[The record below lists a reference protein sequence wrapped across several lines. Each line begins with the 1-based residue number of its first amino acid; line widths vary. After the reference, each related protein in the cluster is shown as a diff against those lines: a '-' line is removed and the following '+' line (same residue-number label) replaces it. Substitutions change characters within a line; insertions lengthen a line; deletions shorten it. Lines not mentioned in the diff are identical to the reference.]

1 MNNPRAKRTI
11 SHWLYSSELV
21 TGFILAIIV
30 GVVAG
35 LGAVVFR
42 WLIKGFQQ
50 GFFGGGEAYLSFLGD
65 YYVIFI
71 PAAGGLLVGLLIYFA
86 AREAKGHG
94 VPEVME
100 AFAIQ
105 GGRIRPRVAA
115 VKSLAS
121 SICIGSG
128 GSVGREG
135 PIVQIGSSFGST
147 LGQWLN
153 LPQEWIKTL
162 VLCGAAGGI
171 SATFNAPIGGVFFAL
186 EVIQRRMV
194 VSNIAPVV
202 ISSVAA
208 DIVALKFL
216 GESPSFG
223 IGSYTMVSYWEML
236 PYVILGAICAFA
248 GLSFTHLL
256 YKCEDVF
263 NKRKV
268 PEYLKPVFGGLLV
281 GCIGLYSYDLFGVG
295 YGETY
300 WEGSMSIDY
309 ALMGKIGLGSL
320 AVMAVLKIIATSTT
334 LGSGGSGGIFAPS
347 LFIGAMVGGAFG
359 TAVHDFSPGLTAS
372 SGAYALVGMGAV
384 FAATARA
391 PITAIIMLFEMTR
404 DYSLMLPLMGAVVV
418 STAIA
423 HRLDKESIYTLKL
436 VRRGVDI
443 HRREQADI
451 LKGIRVGEVMTRD
464 FPTVPLDMFL
474 HELVD
479 KLEETGHHGFPVVK
493 DGRLHGI
500 VTMSDV
506 ERAATQRNPHLTV
519 GDIATR
525 NPVTAYPDQSIHDAL
540 TQLGG
545 RDVGRIPVVE
555 REDPGRLIGILR
567 RHDIIKAYHKV
578 IEEGTEE

>member
-1 MNNPRAKRTI
+1 M
-11 SHWLYSSELV
+11 
-21 TGFILAIIV
+21 
-30 GVVAG
+30 
-35 LGAVVFR
+35 
-42 WLIKGFQQ
+42 
-50 GFFGGGEAYLSFLGD
+50 
-65 YYVIFI
+65 
-71 PAAGGLLVGLLIYFA
+71 
-86 AREAKGHG
+86 
-94 VPEVME
+94 
-100 AFAIQ
+100 
-105 GGRIRPRVAA
+105 
-115 VKSLAS
+115 
-121 SICIGSG
+121 
-128 GSVGREG
+128 
-135 PIVQIGSSFGST
+135 
-147 LGQWLN
+147 
-153 LPQEWIKTL
+153 
-162 VLCGAAGGI
+162 
-171 SATFNAPIGGVFFAL
+171 
-186 EVIQRRMV
+186 
-194 VSNIAPVV
+194 
-202 ISSVAA
+202 
-208 DIVALKFL
+208 
-216 GESPSFG
+216 
-223 IGSYTMVSYWEML
+223 
-236 PYVILGAICAFA
+236 
-248 GLSFTHLL
+248 

-263 NKRKV
+263 NRWKV
-268 PEYLKPVFGGLLV
+268 PEYIKPVFGGLLV

-320 AVMAVLKIIATSTT
+320 AVMAVLKTIATSTT

-359 TAVHDFSPGLTAS
+359 TAVHDFYPGLTAS

-404 DYSLMLPLMGAVVV
+404 DYSLMLPLMSAVVV

-423 HRLDKESIYTLKL
+423 YRFNRESIYTLKL

-451 LKGIRVGEVMTRD
+451 LKGIRVGEVMTQD
-464 FPTVPLDMFL
+464 FPAVPPDMSV

-479 KLEETGHHGFPVVK
+479 TLEETGHHGFPVVK
-493 DGRLHGI
+493 DGKLYGI

-506 ERAATQRNPHLTV
+506 EQAATRRNPHLTV

-525 NPVTAYPDQSIHDAL
+525 NPVTAYPGQSIHDAL

-555 REDPGRLIGILR
+555 REDPGRLVGILR

-578 IEEGTEE
+578 IEEGTGE